1 MSTWFLILLATIQK
15 RDNGAKRNG
24 TVDFDGQGYKA
35 WSTTASRVSR
45 LKPDL
50 A

>member
-1 MSTWFLILLATIQK
+1 MSLWFPILLATIQK
-15 RDNGAKRNG
+15 RDNEAKRNG
-24 TVDFDGQGYKA
+24 TVYFDGQVYKA
-35 WSTTASRVSR
+35 WLTTASRVSR